1 MRISLSGTHSSGKST
16 LFVELQKQS
25 EFKDW
30 TFIPGPTRKI
40 KSMGFEINETGGDA
54 TQLLCL
60 SVDLQ
65 NLFFNEGKNVISD
78 RCLLDTYI
86 YTKYL
91 FMTKQVSQSTFES
104 IGLIWEQYKRSY
116 DLILFPNHF
125 EVHIEDDGER
135 SINRNFRDGIYHL
148 FLEEINKNIEIL
160 NCYSV
165 GGSVEER
172 VTGIKEIIKLY
183 GN

>member
-1 MRISLSGTHSSGKST
+1 MRVSLSSTHNSGKTT
-16 LFVELQKQS
+16 LFSALQKES

-30 TFIPGPTRKI
+30 EFISGPTRKI
-40 KSMGFEINETGGDA
+40 RSMGFEINEAGGDA

-60 SVDLQ
+60 SIDIQ

-78 RCLLDTYI
+78 RCIFDTYI

-91 FMTKQVSQSTFES
+91 FLTKQVSQPTFEA
-104 IGLIWEQYKRSY
+104 IGLLWEQYKESY
-116 DLILFPNHF
+116 DLIIMPNHF

-135 SINRNFRDGIYHL
+135 SINKSFRDGIYHL
-148 FLEEINKNIEIL
+148 FLEETVKNIGIL

-172 VTGIKEIIKLY
+172 IVSIKELIKAH
-183 GN
+183 GK